1 MSRAALISLVCAV
14 LVASCATGVR
24 ISENATGFKDG
35 RFYTFWHD
43 AGSGEMRLGRDG
55 SYSVA
60 WRLGD
65 TGNLVAGTGWATGSL
80 DRVVRYSALAF
91 DPGVNGYLT
100 FYGWSKDPLVEY
112 YIVESWGDFVPPGER
127 ATVLGTVDSDDGT
140 YRIYRT
146 QRVNQP
152 SIAGTATFDQY
163 WSART
168 SRRPLGQEG
177 VITFANHVAAWSR
190 FGLTL
195 GALDYQVLATEG
207 FGSDGRSDV
216 LVSE

>member
-1 MSRAALISLVCAV
+1 MSRAALSSLVCA
-14 LVASCATGVR
+14 LLASCSTGVS
-24 ISENATGFKDG
+24 ISENATGLKDG

-43 AGSGEMRLGRDG
+43 TGSGEMRLGRDG

-65 TGNLVAGTGWATGSL
+65 TGNLVAGAGWATGSL
-80 DRVVRYSALAF
+80 DRVVRYSARVF

-112 YIVESWGDFVPPGER
+112 YVVESWGDFLPPGER
-127 ATVLGTVDSDDGT
+127 ATFLGTVDSDDGT

-152 SIAGTATFDQY
+152 SIVGTATFDQY
-163 WSART
+163 WSVRT
-168 SRRPLGQEG
+168 SKRPLRQEG

-190 FGLTL
+190 VGLTL
-195 GALDYQVLATEG
+195 GSLDYQVLATEG

-216 LVSE
+216 LLSE